1 MKKWQLLPWSREAF
15 CKVVSKKKEA
25 QSAQRKLLWFFYSF
39 LLEVRLCQ
47 HVGISNTSICLFG
60 EIFFCP
66 VFKDV
71 SKPTAMMVL
80 VGERLPTQLMRSKVT
95 VKQVANILQSLAMS
109 CHLPFWRRYTRYTCR
124 NIFSSKRIDTNYI
137 DPFANVWANEYLHV
151 LHFLCLSSTETNL
164 STKSDCSSS
173 GPDKHCS
180 CPSQRQLIVDPLNVI
195 QKRVQSFRYTY
206 PRKMDESLSF

>member
-15 CKVVSKKKEA
+15 CKVVSKKKGTKCPTA
-25 QSAQRKLLWFFYSF
+25 QLKLLWFFYSF

-60 EIFFCP
+60 EIFFCR
-66 VFKDV
+66 FKDV
-71 SKPTAMMVL
+71 SKPTAIMVL

-109 CHLPFWRRYTRYTCR
+109 CHLPFWRRYTRYTCQ

-137 DPFANVWANEYLHV
+137 DP
-151 LHFLCLSSTETNL
+151 STETNL